1 MANPSDQGTP
11 RPAGPAVEPFKTGTA
26 TPSSTA
32 SHPMPSTAPMSSAS
46 SPTGS
51 APERSPAQP
60 FESGRQ
66 PRDSGPSI
74 ATGLKE
80 TAQTATDAVRQQAAQ
95 FAQDVGHELNKTG
108 EAQKARGVE
117 AIRRFARAIDN
128 AASELQSQSPVVARS
143 VHEAAR
149 RVDGLSDNLANRN
162 VSEFVELGDAA
173 HPVAAG
179 AFHWRFGRRRLCP
192 GAVSQEQR
200 PTRALQ
206 NEQQPLRG
214 GGLPQPL
221 RVRRIFRRRGVLR
234 KLGPTAMP
242 IKESTRPLASVMTQV
257 ASDLA
262 YLVQT
267 EFRLARAEIGE
278 KLSAA
283 SNAGVY
289 LAIGAVFALS
299 GLIALLFDIAQWI
312 AVAGLPYEW
321 ALLIVA
327 VAALA
332 IGAALGVA
340 GAGRLKG
347 SALVPNRTLEQV
359 REDYVVAKEH
369 VR

>member
-66 PRDSGPSI
+66 PRNSGPSI

-162 VSEFVELGDAA
+162 VSEFVNSATQLTRSQPALFIGGS
-173 HPVAAG
+173 VAVGFALARFLKSSARHGRSRTNSSPYEAG
-179 AFHWRFGRRRLCP
+179 AYRSRYESGE
-192 GAVSQEQR
+192 SS
-200 PTRALQ
+200 
-206 NEQQPLRG
+206 G
-214 GGLPQPL
+214 G
-221 RVRRIFRRRGVLR
+221 
-234 KLGPTAMP
+234 
-242 IKESTRPLASVMTQV
+242 E
-257 ASDLA
+257 A
-262 YLVQT
+262 Y
-267 EFRLARAEIGE
+267 
-278 KLSAA
+278 
-283 SNAGVY
+283 
-289 LAIGAVFALS
+289 S
-299 GLIALLFDIAQWI
+299 G
-312 AVAGLPYEW
+312 
-321 ALLIVA
+321 
-327 VAALA
+327 
-332 IGAALGVA
+332 
-340 GAGRLKG
+340 
-347 SALVPNRTLEQV
+347 S
-359 REDYVVAKEH
+359 
-369 VR
+369 

>member
-1 MANPSDQGTP
+1 
-11 RPAGPAVEPFKTGTA
+11 
-26 TPSSTA
+26 
-32 SHPMPSTAPMSSAS
+32 
-46 SPTGS
+46 
-51 APERSPAQP
+51 
-60 FESGRQ
+60 
-66 PRDSGPSI
+66 
-74 ATGLKE
+74 
-80 TAQTATDAVRQQAAQ
+80 
-95 FAQDVGHELNKTG
+95 
-108 EAQKARGVE
+108 
-117 AIRRFARAIDN
+117 
-128 AASELQSQSPVVARS
+128 
-143 VHEAAR
+143 
-149 RVDGLSDNLANRN
+149 
-162 VSEFVELGDAA
+162 
-173 HPVAAG
+173 
-179 AFHWRFGRRRLCP
+179 
-192 GAVSQEQR
+192 
-200 PTRALQ
+200 
-206 NEQQPLRG
+206 
-214 GGLPQPL
+214 
-221 RVRRIFRRRGVLR
+221 
-234 KLGPTAMP
+234 MP